1 LGLLLAQKKKNKA
14 KEEERGNKSKEFEKG
29 WQNKLD
35 KKRSNRP

>member
-1 LGLLLAQKKKNKA
+1 MKNKA

-35 KKRSNRP
+35 KRRTNRP